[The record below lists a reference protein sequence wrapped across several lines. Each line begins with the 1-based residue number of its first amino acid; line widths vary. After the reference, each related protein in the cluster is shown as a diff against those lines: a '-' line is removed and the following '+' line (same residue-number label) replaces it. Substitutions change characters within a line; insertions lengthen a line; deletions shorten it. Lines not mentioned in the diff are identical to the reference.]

1 MGDSSPLRRKE
12 LSEGAVASGRDFI
25 SRRVR
30 AIPASGIRRF
40 FDLIASMDGVIS
52 LGVGEPDF
60 VTPSPFIQAAF
71 RAAQAGH
78 THYTS
83 NYGLL
88 ALRQAVAR
96 HLERLYGVRYDP
108 ETEIIITVGVSEGLL
123 LAAHAVL
130 DPGDELLCPDPYYV
144 AYRPICLLTG
154 ATFVPVP
161 TTPELEFRLQA
172 QEVEAR
178 ITPRTK
184 ALLLGYPAN
193 PTGAQ
198 MTKGDLEAIAAVVAR
213 HDLLVISDEIYDRLS
228 YDIPH
233 TCFASLPG
241 MRERTILL
249 GGFSKAYALTGWR
262 VGWACAPA
270 PILEA
275 MMKVH
280 QHIIMSAPTPSQ
292 YAALAALEE
301 GEEECRRMVEDF
313 DRRRQLVIQGL
324 QDLGLPFSPP
334 RGAFYVFPSVHQTG
348 LDDLEFAERLLK
360 EEGVAVIPGSAF
372 GEGGRGHVRIC
383 YAAPRPH
390 IEEALERIGR
400 FLARL

>member
-1 MGDSSPLRRKE
+1 V
-12 LSEGAVASGRDFI
+12 SEGPAVSGGTFI
-25 SRRVR
+25 SRKVQ
-30 AIPASGIRRF
+30 AIPSSGIRRF
-40 FDLIASMDGVIS
+40 FELIASMDGVVS

-60 VTPSPFIQAAF
+60 VTPEAFSQAAF
-71 RAAQAGH
+71 RAVADGH

-88 ALRQAVAR
+88 ELREALAE

-108 ETEIIITVGVSEGLL
+108 ESEIIITVGVSEGLL
-123 LAAHAVL
+123 LATHALL
-130 DPGDELLCPDPYYV
+130 DPGDEMLCPDPYYV
-144 AYRPICLLTG
+144 AYLPVCVLAG

-161 TTPELEFRLQA
+161 THFEDDFRLRP
-172 QEVEAR
+172 EELEAR
-178 ITPRTK
+178 ITPRSK

-198 MTKGDLEAIAAVVAR
+198 MSREELYAIAQVAER
-213 HDLLVISDEIYDRLS
+213 HDLIIISDEIYDRLV
-228 YDIPH
+228 YEMPH

-241 MRERTILL
+241 MKERTVLL

-280 QHIIMSAPTPSQ
+280 QYVIMSAPTPSQ
-292 YAALAALEE
+292 YAALAALRE
-301 GEEECRRMVEDF
+301 GEVECQRMVADF
-313 DRRRQLVIQGL
+313 AERRRFVARAL
-324 QDLGLPFSPP
+324 QEMGLPFSPP
-334 RGAFYVFPSVHQTG
+334 MGAFYVFPSVRHTG
-348 LDDLEFAERLLK
+348 MDDVQFAEALLR
-360 EEGVAVIPGSAF
+360 EEKVAVIPGSAF

-383 YAAPRPH
+383 YAAPWPH
-390 IEEALERIGR
+390 LQEAMERMAR
-400 FLARL
+400 FLRRL